1 MSSQNDNINDKERM
15 IYKMEYELIVM
26 MIVIVVMIIF
36 VIFLSYLISSSFSN
50 SHKSLQYQSSFEDGQ
65 KKAGR
70 YGERVAIHLIQE
82 ILNEKDVL
90 LTNVKISFEDR
101 ETELD
106 DVIINNRGVFIIE
119 VKNYSGTLSGNEDDF
134 EWIKNKETEAGIFY
148 HKMVKNPIKQVKRQI
163 SILSQYLRENG
174 VFIWVEGYTFLVENN
189 SPINSSYVLNTQKDI
204 HTAIHLGTNNKITKK
219 TKEKII
225 KLLS

>member
-1 MSSQNDNINDKERM
+1 
-15 IYKMEYELIVM
+15 MEYELIVI
-26 MIVIVVMIIF
+26 MIVIVIMIIF

-50 SHKSLQYQSSFEDGQ
+50 SHNQSSFEDGQ

-82 ILNEKDVL
+82 ILTEKDVL

-119 VKNYSGTLSGNEDDF
+119 VKNYSGTLSGDEDDF

-148 HKMVKNPIKQVKRQI
+148 HKIVKNPIKQVKRQI

>member
-1 MSSQNDNINDKERM
+1 
-15 IYKMEYELIVM
+15 MEYELIV
-26 MIVIVVMIIF
+26 IMIIF
-36 VIFLSYLISSSFSN
+36 VIFLSYLISSSFSS
-50 SHKSLQYQSSFEDGQ
+50 SHNQSSFEDGQ

-70 YGERVAIHLIQE
+70 YGERGAIHLIQE

-119 VKNYSGTLSGNEDDF
+119 VKNYSGTLSGDEDDF

>member
-26 MIVIVVMIIF
+26 MIVIVIMIIF
-36 VIFLSYLISSSFSN
+36 VIFLSYLISSSFSS
-50 SHKSLQYQSSFEDGQ
+50 SHNQSSFEDAQ

-119 VKNYSGTLSGNEDDF
+119 VKNYSGTLSGDEDDF

>member
-1 MSSQNDNINDKERM
+1 
-15 IYKMEYELIVM
+15 MEYELIVM
-26 MIVIVVMIIF
+26 MIVIVIMIIF

-134 EWIKNKETEAGIFY
+134 EWIKNKETEAGIFH

>member
-1 MSSQNDNINDKERM
+1 
-15 IYKMEYELIVM
+15 MEYELIVM
-26 MIVIVVMIIF
+26 MIVIVIMIIF

-70 YGERVAIHLIQE
+70 YGERVAIQLIQE

-119 VKNYSGTLSGNEDDF
+119 VKNYSGTLSGDEDDF

>member
-1 MSSQNDNINDKERM
+1 M

-26 MIVIVVMIIF
+26 MIVIVIMIIF

-119 VKNYSGTLSGNEDDF
+119 VKNYSGTLSGDEDDF
-134 EWIKNKETEAGIFY
+134 EWIKNKETEAGNFY

>member
-1 MSSQNDNINDKERM
+1 
-15 IYKMEYELIVM
+15 MEYELIVM

-36 VIFLSYLISSSFSN
+36 VIFLSYLISSSSSN

>member
-1 MSSQNDNINDKERM
+1 M
-15 IYKMEYELIVM
+15 
-26 MIVIVVMIIF
+26 
-36 VIFLSYLISSSFSN
+36 
-50 SHKSLQYQSSFEDGQ
+50 
-65 KKAGR
+65 
-70 YGERVAIHLIQE
+70 
-82 ILNEKDVL
+82 
-90 LTNVKISFEDR
+90 KISFEDR

-119 VKNYSGTLSGNEDDF
+119 VKNYSGTLSGDEDDF
-134 EWIKNKETEAGIFY
+134 EWIKNKEAEAGIFY

>member
-26 MIVIVVMIIF
+26 MIVIVIMIIF
-36 VIFLSYLISSSFSN
+36 VIFLSYLISSSFSS
-50 SHKSLQYQSSFEDGQ
+50 SHNQSSFEDGQ

-119 VKNYSGTLSGNEDDF
+119 VKNYSGTLSGDEDDF

-148 HKMVKNPIKQVKRQI
+148 HKMVKNPIKQVKHQI

>member
-1 MSSQNDNINDKERM
+1 
-15 IYKMEYELIVM
+15 MEYELIVM
-26 MIVIVVMIIF
+26 MIVIVIMIIF

-119 VKNYSGTLSGNEDDF
+119 VKNYSGTLSGDEDDF
-134 EWIKNKETEAGIFY
+134 EWIKNKEAEAGIFY

>member
-1 MSSQNDNINDKERM
+1 
-15 IYKMEYELIVM
+15 MEYELIVM

-50 SHKSLQYQSSFEDGQ
+50 SHNQSSFEDGQ

-106 DVIINNRGVFIIE
+106 DVIIVVF
-119 VKNYSGTLSGNEDDF
+119 
-134 EWIKNKETEAGIFY
+134 
-148 HKMVKNPIKQVKRQI
+148 
-163 SILSQYLRENG
+163 
-174 VFIWVEGYTFLVENN
+174 
-189 SPINSSYVLNTQKDI
+189 
-204 HTAIHLGTNNKITKK
+204 
-219 TKEKII
+219 
-225 KLLS
+225 LLLK